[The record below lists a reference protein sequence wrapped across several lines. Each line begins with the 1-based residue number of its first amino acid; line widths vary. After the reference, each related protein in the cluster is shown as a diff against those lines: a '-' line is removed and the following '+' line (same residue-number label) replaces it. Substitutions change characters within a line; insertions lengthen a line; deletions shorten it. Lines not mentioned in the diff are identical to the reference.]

1 MATAQFVT
9 GYNRPGTC
17 QRGLHDKAIDLLPKT
32 KEKFDTQNM
41 IPPCVEAL
49 IIECDQSVV

>member
-17 QRGLHDKAIDLLPKT
+17 QRGLHDKAIDLSPKT

-41 IPPCVEAL
+41 IPLCVEAL